1 MSDFAT
7 PTMASTSQDSSSSPP
22 GEIYGL
28 IAEFVEP
35 DQVVKAARK
44 AYRAGFRKMDG
55 YSPLPVAGLAE
66 AIGFKKNRVATIV
79 LIGGITGACSAMFMQ
94 WFASVVHYP
103 LIIAGRPYA
112 SWPSFVPITFE
123 LGILFSAF
131 SAVFGMLALN
141 GLPRPHHPIFNA
153 PGFDLASQNR
163 FFLCIEADDPKFNL
177 TQTRSFL
184 ESLGARNVSVV
195 EH

>member
-1 MSDFAT
+1 MSDIA
-7 PTMASTSQDSSSSPP
+7 PVLHESAHHSSSAAV
-22 GEIYGL
+22 GEVYGL

-35 DQVVKAARK
+35 NDVVRAARR
-44 AYRAGFRKMDG
+44 AYRAGYRKMDG

-66 AIGFKKNRVATIV
+66 AIGFKKNRVATLV
-79 LIGGITGACSAMFMQ
+79 LIGGVTGACTGMFMQ
-94 WFASVVHYP
+94 LFASTVHYP
-103 LIIAGRPYA
+103 LIIAGRPFA

-123 LGILFSAF
+123 LGILFAAF

-141 GLPRPHHPIFNA
+141 RLPQPYHPVFNA

-163 FFLCIEADDPKFNL
+163 FFLCIEAADPKFQM
-177 TQTRSFL
+177 TQTREFL
-184 ESLGARNVSVV
+184 ESLGARTVSVV

>member
-1 MSDFAT
+1 MSDTAPTFAESVHT
-7 PTMASTSQDSSSSPP
+7 PSRVST
-22 GEIYGL
+22 GEVYGL
-28 IAEFVEP
+28 MAECIEP
-35 DQVVKAARK
+35 DHVVRAARR

-55 YSPLPVAGLAE
+55 YSPLPVVGLAE

-79 LIGGITGACSAMFMQ
+79 LLGGVTGACSGMFMQ
-94 WFASVVHYP
+94 WFASTVHYP

-123 LGILFSAF
+123 LGILFAAF

-141 GLPRPHHPIFNA
+141 GLPRLYHPVFNA
-153 PGFDLASQNR
+153 PGFDLASQDR
-163 FFLCIEADDPKFNL
+163 FFLCIEATDPKFHL
-177 TQTRSFL
+177 TQTREFL
-184 ESLGARNVSVV
+184 ESLGARTVSVV